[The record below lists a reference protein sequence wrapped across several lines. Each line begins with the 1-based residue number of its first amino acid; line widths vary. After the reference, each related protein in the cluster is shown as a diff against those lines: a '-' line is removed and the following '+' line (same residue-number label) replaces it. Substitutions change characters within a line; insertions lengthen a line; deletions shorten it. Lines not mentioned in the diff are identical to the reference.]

1 MRIFI
6 AGASGAIGRRLVPM
20 LVQRGHTVTGT
31 TRTPDKVGLLRSLGA
46 EPVIIDALDRAQVMR
61 AVADAQPHVVVHQ
74 LTAIGGRMN
83 LRNFD
88 AYFAGTNRLRTEG
101 TDHLLAASQAAGVR
115 RFVAQSYTGWTNIR
129 AGGPVKTED
138 DPFDLHPPANSRQ
151 SMAAIRQVESTVA
164 SAPLE
169 GVVLRYANLYGPGNA
184 LSADGDIA
192 RMLRTRQLPVVG
204 GGTGVWSFVHVDD
217 AASATV
223 IAAESGPTGL
233 FTIADDDPAPVG
245 EWLPYLADALGAPR
259 PLRVPAWL
267 VRPLLGEH
275 GIVMMTTARGSS
287 NAKARKEMGWEPAY
301 SSWRQGFR
309 EGLR

>member
-20 LVQRGHTVTGT
+20 LIERGHTVTGT
-31 TRTPDKVGLLRSLGA
+31 TRTPDKASLLRTLGA
-46 EPVIIDALDRAQVMR
+46 EPVVIDALDREQVMR
-61 AVADAQPHVVVHQ
+61 AVARAQPDVVIHQ

-115 RFVAQSYTGWTNIR
+115 RFVAQSYTGWTNIQT
-129 AGGPVKTED
+129 GGPVKTGD
-138 DPFDLHPPANSRQ
+138 DPLDPHPSPHSRA
-151 SMAAIRQVESTVA
+151 SMAATQHVESTVA

-184 LSADGDIA
+184 LSADGEIA
-192 RMLRTRQLPVVG
+192 HMLRTRQLPVVG
-204 GGTGVWSFVHVDD
+204 GGTGVWSFIHVDD

-233 FTIADDDPAPVG
+233 FTIADDEPAPVH
-245 EWLPYLADALGAPR
+245 EWLPYLAAALNAPK

-275 GIVMMTTARGSS
+275 GVKMMTTVRGSS
-287 NAKARKEMGWEPAY
+287 NAKARKEMGWEPTFA
-301 SSWRQGFR
+301 SWRRGFR
-309 EGLR
+309 EGL